1 MGSQFVIWL
10 TGLSA
15 SGKTTIALQL
25 ATKLREHDFKVE
37 LLDGDAIRNEL
48 SADLGFSRQDRREQI
63 RRVVYLCKLLS
74 KNGITCI
81 VSVISPYRDLR
92 NLAREEIRKV
102 SPFIE
107 VFVKC
112 SLESCIKRDPK
123 GLYKKALS
131 GEINNFTGLQ
141 DPYEE
146 PLSPDVMVNTDSET
160 VEECVD
166 KIISAVKIREE
177 PVSL

>member
-15 SGKTTIALQL
+15 SGKTTIARQI
-25 ATKLREHDFKVE
+25 ATKLREQDFKVE
-37 LLDGDAIRNEL
+37 LQDGDAIRNDL

-74 KNGITCI
+74 KNGITCL

-131 GEINNFTGLQ
+131 GEISNFTGLQ

-166 KIISAVKIREE
+166 KIISAIKIREG

>member
-1 MGSQFVIWL
+1 LGSQFVIWL

-15 SGKTTIALQL
+15 SGKTTIARQL
-25 ATKLREHDFKVE
+25 ATKLREQDFKVE
-37 LLDGDAIRNEL
+37 LLDGDAIRNDL

-74 KNGITCI
+74 KNGITCL

-131 GEINNFTGLQ
+131 GEISNFTGLQ

>member
-1 MGSQFVIWL
+1 LGSQFVIWL

-15 SGKTTIALQL
+15 SGKTTISLQL

-131 GEINNFTGLQ
+131 GEISNFTGLQ

-146 PLSPDVMVNTDSET
+146 PLSPDVIVNTDSET

-166 KIISAVKIREE
+166 KIISAIKIREE

>member
-131 GEINNFTGLQ
+131 GEISNFTGLQ

>member
-25 ATKLREHDFKVE
+25 ATKLRQHDFKVE

-81 VSVISPYRDLR
+81 VSVISPYMDLR

-131 GEINNFTGLQ
+131 GEISNFTGLQ

>member
-15 SGKTTIALQL
+15 SGKTTIARQL
-25 ATKLREHDFKVE
+25 ATKLREQDFKVE
-37 LLDGDAIRNEL
+37 LLDGDAIRNDL

-74 KNGITCI
+74 KNGITCL

-131 GEINNFTGLQ
+131 GEISNFTGLQ

>member
-1 MGSQFVIWL
+1 VIWL
-10 TGLSA
+10 TGLSGA
-15 SGKTTIALQL
+15 GKTTIALQL
-25 ATKLREHDFKVE
+25 ATKLMQQEFKVE
-37 LLDGDAIRNEL
+37 LLDGDAIRNDL
-48 SADLGFSRQDRREQI
+48 SADLGFSREDRREQI

-74 KNGITCI
+74 KNGITCL

-92 NLAREEIRKV
+92 NLAREEIQKV

-131 GEINNFTGLQ
+131 GEISNFTGLQ

-146 PLSPDVMVNTDSET
+146 PLSPDVMVNTDNET

-166 KIISAVKIREE
+166 KIITAIKIREE

>member
-1 MGSQFVIWL
+1 LGSQFVIWL

-25 ATKLREHDFKVE
+25 ATKLREHDSKVE
-37 LLDGDAIRNEL
+37 LLDGDAIRKEL

>member
-25 ATKLREHDFKVE
+25 ATKLRQHDFKVE

-74 KNGITCI
+74 KNGITCL

-112 SLESCIKRDPK
+112 SLESCIKRNPK

-131 GEINNFTGLQ
+131 GEISNFTGLQ

-166 KIISAVKIREE
+166 KIISAIKIREE

>member
-37 LLDGDAIRNEL
+37 LLDGEAIRKEL

>member
-15 SGKTTIALQL
+15 SGKTTISLQL

-131 GEINNFTGLQ
+131 GEISNFTGLQ

-166 KIISAVKIREE
+166 KIISAIKIREE

>member
-37 LLDGDAIRNEL
+37 LLDGDAIRKEL

-131 GEINNFTGLQ
+131 GEISNFTGLQ

>member
-25 ATKLREHDFKVE
+25 ATKLRQHDFKVE

-74 KNGITCI
+74 KNGITCL

-131 GEINNFTGLQ
+131 GEISNFTGLQ
-141 DPYEE
+141 DHYEE

-177 PVSL
+177 PDSL

>member
-74 KNGITCI
+74 KNGITCL

-131 GEINNFTGLQ
+131 GEISNFTGLQ

>member
-10 TGLSA
+10 TGLSGA
-15 SGKTTIALQL
+15 GKTTIARQL
-25 ATKLREHDFKVE
+25 ATKLGLLDFKVE
-37 LLDGDAIRNEL
+37 VLDGDAIRKEL

-92 NLAREEIRKV
+92 DFAREEILKV
-102 SPFIE
+102 NPFIE

-123 GLYKKALS
+123 GLYKKALA
-131 GEINNFTGLQ
+131 GEIKDFTGLQ

-146 PLSPDVMVNTDSET
+146 PLSPEVIVNTDSES
-160 VEECVD
+160 VEESVN
-166 KIISAVKIREE
+166 KIISTLNIHVE
-177 PVSL
+177 PVSQ

>member
-15 SGKTTIALQL
+15 SGKTTIARQI
-25 ATKLREHDFKVE
+25 ATKLREQDFKVE
-37 LLDGDAIRNEL
+37 LQDGDAIRNDL

-74 KNGITCI
+74 KNGITCL

>member
-1 MGSQFVIWL
+1 LGSQFVIWL

-25 ATKLREHDFKVE
+25 ATKLMQHDFKVE

-131 GEINNFTGLQ
+131 GEISNFTGLQ

-146 PLSPDVMVNTDSET
+146 PLSPDVMVNTDNET

-166 KIISAVKIREE
+166 KIITAIKIREE

>member
-1 MGSQFVIWL
+1 LGSQFVIWL

-37 LLDGDAIRNEL
+37 LLDGDAIRKEL

>member
-15 SGKTTIALQL
+15 SGKTTISLQL

-37 LLDGDAIRNEL
+37 LLDGDAIRKEL

-112 SLESCIKRDPK
+112 SLESCIKRVPK

-131 GEINNFTGLQ
+131 GEISNFTGLQ

-146 PLSPDVMVNTDSET
+146 PLSPDVIVNTDSET

-166 KIISAVKIREE
+166 KIISAIKIREE

>member
-25 ATKLREHDFKVE
+25 ATKLMQHDFKVE

-131 GEINNFTGLQ
+131 GEISNFTGLQ

-146 PLSPDVMVNTDSET
+146 PLSPDVMVNTDNET

-166 KIISAVKIREE
+166 KIITAIKIREE

>member
-74 KNGITCI
+74 KNGITCL

-131 GEINNFTGLQ
+131 GEISNFTGLQ

-166 KIISAVKIREE
+166 KIISAIKIREG

>member
-1 MGSQFVIWL
+1 VIWL

-15 SGKTTIALQL
+15 AGKTTIAREL
-25 ATKLREHDFKVE
+25 ATRLRQHSFKVE
-37 LLDGDAIRNEL
+37 LLDGDAIRKEL
-48 SADLGFSRQDRREQI
+48 SSDLGFSRQDRREQI
-63 RRVVYLCKLLS
+63 RRVTYLCKLLS

-92 NLAREEIRKV
+92 SFAAEEIRKV

-107 VFVKC
+107 VYVKC
-112 SLESCIKRDPK
+112 SLESCMKRDPK

-131 GEINNFTGLQ
+131 GEIKNFTGLQ

-146 PLSPDVMVNTDSET
+146 PLTPDVTVNTDKET
-160 VEECVD
+160 VEECAG
-166 KIISAVKIREE
+166 KIISALNIREE
-177 PVSL
+177 PVSI

>member
-1 MGSQFVIWL
+1 LGSQFVIWL

-74 KNGITCI
+74 KNGITCL

-131 GEINNFTGLQ
+131 GEISNFTGLQ

>member
-1 MGSQFVIWL
+1 LGSQFVIWL

-37 LLDGDAIRNEL
+37 LLDGDAIRKEL

-131 GEINNFTGLQ
+131 GEISNFTGLQ

>member
-37 LLDGDAIRNEL
+37 LLDGDAIRKEL

>member
-48 SADLGFSRQDRREQI
+48 SADLGFSRRDRREQI

-74 KNGITCI
+74 KNGITCL

-131 GEINNFTGLQ
+131 GEISNFTGLQ

-146 PLSPDVMVNTDSET
+146 PLSPDVIVNTDSET

>member
-1 MGSQFVIWL
+1 LGSQFVIWL

-15 SGKTTIALQL
+15 SGKTTIARQL
-25 ATKLREHDFKVE
+25 ATKLREQDFKVE
-37 LLDGDAIRNEL
+37 LLDGDAIRNDL
-48 SADLGFSRQDRREQI
+48 SADLGFSSQDRREQI

-74 KNGITCI
+74 KNGITCL

-131 GEINNFTGLQ
+131 GEISNFTGLQ

>member
-15 SGKTTIALQL
+15 SGKTTIARQL
-25 ATKLREHDFKVE
+25 ATKLREQDFKVE
-37 LLDGDAIRNEL
+37 LLDGDAIRNDL
-48 SADLGFSRQDRREQI
+48 SADLGFSSQDRREQI

-74 KNGITCI
+74 KNGITCL

-131 GEINNFTGLQ
+131 GEISNFTGLQ

>member
-1 MGSQFVIWL
+1 LGSQFVIWL

-48 SADLGFSRQDRREQI
+48 SADLGFSRRDRREQI

-74 KNGITCI
+74 KNGITCL

-131 GEINNFTGLQ
+131 GEISNFTGLQ

-146 PLSPDVMVNTDSET
+146 PVSPDVMVNTDSET

-166 KIISAVKIREE
+166 KIISAIKIREE

>member
-25 ATKLREHDFKVE
+25 ATKLRQHDFKVE

-92 NLAREEIRKV
+92 NLAREEIQKV

-131 GEINNFTGLQ
+131 GEISNFTGLQ

-146 PLSPDVMVNTDSET
+146 PLSPDVMVNTDNET

-166 KIISAVKIREE
+166 KIISAIKIREE

>member
-1 MGSQFVIWL
+1 LGSQFVIWL

-15 SGKTTIALQL
+15 SGKTTIARQL
-25 ATKLREHDFKVE
+25 ATKLREQDFKVE

-131 GEINNFTGLQ
+131 GEISNFTGLQ

>member
-15 SGKTTIALQL
+15 SGKTTIARQI
-25 ATKLREHDFKVE
+25 ATKLREQDFKVE
-37 LLDGDAIRNEL
+37 LQDGDAIRNDL

-131 GEINNFTGLQ
+131 GEISNFTGLQ

-166 KIISAVKIREE
+166 KIISAIKIREG

>member
-15 SGKTTIALQL
+15 SGKTTIARQL
-25 ATKLREHDFKVE
+25 ATKLREQDFKVE
-37 LLDGDAIRNEL
+37 LLDGDAIRNDL

-74 KNGITCI
+74 KNGITCL

-131 GEINNFTGLQ
+131 GEISNFTGLQ

-166 KIISAVKIREE
+166 KIISAIKIREG

>member
-15 SGKTTIALQL
+15 SGKTTISLQL

-131 GEINNFTGLQ
+131 GEISNFTGLQ

-146 PLSPDVMVNTDSET
+146 PLSPDVIVNTDSET

-166 KIISAVKIREE
+166 KIISAIKIREE

>member
-37 LLDGDAIRNEL
+37 LLDGDAIRKEL

-131 GEINNFTGLQ
+131 GEISNFTGLQ

-166 KIISAVKIREE
+166 KIISAIKIREE

>member
-10 TGLSA
+10 TGLSGA
-15 SGKTTIALQL
+15 GKTTIALQL
-25 ATKLREHDFKVE
+25 ATKLMQQEFKVE
-37 LLDGDAIRNEL
+37 LLDGDAIRNDL
-48 SADLGFSRQDRREQI
+48 SADLGFSREDRREQI

-74 KNGITCI
+74 KNGIICI

-92 NLAREEIRKV
+92 TFAGEEIRKV
-102 SPFIE
+102 SPFVE
-107 VFVKC
+107 VYVKC

-131 GEINNFTGLQ
+131 GEISNFTGVQ

-146 PLSPDVMVNTDSET
+146 PLTPDVLLNTDSET
-160 VEECVD
+160 VEECVN
-166 KIISAVKIREE
+166 KIISVLKIREE
-177 PVSL
+177 TVTI

>member
-1 MGSQFVIWL
+1 LGSQFVIWL

-37 LLDGDAIRNEL
+37 LLDGDAIRKEL

-131 GEINNFTGLQ
+131 GEISNFTGLQ

-146 PLSPDVMVNTDSET
+146 PLSPDVIVNTDSET

-166 KIISAVKIREE
+166 KIISAIKIREE

>member
-1 MGSQFVIWL
+1 MGSEVVIWL
-10 TGLSA
+10 TGLSGA
-15 SGKTTIALQL
+15 GKTTIELQL
-25 ATKLREHDFKVE
+25 ATKLMQQEFKVE

-112 SLESCIKRDPK
+112 SLESCIKRDTK
-123 GLYKKALS
+123 ELYKKVLS
-131 GEINNFTGLQ
+131 GVISNFIGVQ
-141 DPYEE
+141 APHEE
-146 PLSPDVMVNTDSET
+146 PLTPDVLLN
-160 VEECVD
+160 
-166 KIISAVKIREE
+166 
-177 PVSL
+177 

>member
-15 SGKTTIALQL
+15 SGKTTIARQL
-25 ATKLREHDFKVE
+25 ATKLREQDFKVE
-37 LLDGDAIRNEL
+37 LLDGDAIRNDL
-48 SADLGFSRQDRREQI
+48 SADLGFSSQDRREQI

-74 KNGITCI
+74 KNGITCL

-131 GEINNFTGLQ
+131 GEISNFTGLQ

-166 KIISAVKIREE
+166 KIISAIKIREE